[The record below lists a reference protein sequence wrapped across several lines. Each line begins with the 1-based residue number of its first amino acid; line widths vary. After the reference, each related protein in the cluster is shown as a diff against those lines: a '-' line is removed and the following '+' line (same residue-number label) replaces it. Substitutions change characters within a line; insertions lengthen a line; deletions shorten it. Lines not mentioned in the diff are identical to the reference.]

1 MAKRKSWKSFQWTF
15 LLLLAFAL
23 AFLWFAL
30 HRELLT
36 EKPQTVEAEQ
46 EAEGTSIRASEVSSA
61 RAEVSSV
68 QAPSKHPEA
77 VPLVPAPPVP
87 APTAEQRAGAGRKEP
102 RAEPR
107 AEPRSDVLT
116 VALAAEMKQLDGV
129 LVVINSAVS
138 NEGGR
143 ASKLQFRI
151 LTTETDAV
159 PLVEQVKQ
167 RLKRPSLDIE
177 AVNFEPWY
185 PRIGKLLG
193 GKSSARKELFDA
205 LNFAAFYLHEA
216 LPDAPGG
223 RVLYL
228 DTDVVVTSDLAEL
241 ASFNLHGFAAG
252 AAEDCSQRMGKYLD
266 FDRMRSK
273 ALQSELPKGL
283 QARKKGCVINRGV
296 VLLDLAVW
304 KSQNITGIIEELVR
318 LHLTK
323 GKGPLW
329 RAGVSQ
335 PPFLIALAGKYYDLG
350 AEFNV
355 RGLGRGDIAP
365 EEVDFHKKRRQWDPY
380 FDKFLYK
387 CKFHCCPGCKGW
399 ALSPY
404 ISALAQKAKI
414 LHFNGR
420 LKPSHAGKRGL
431 ERVAP
436 PGDLGEAGR
445 VTSALLV
452 NNGRCA
458 AVESRVRWTLVAVSA
473 GVKMTCQ
480 AAQQCEVQADSS
492 ELSCQKH
499 LFSLP
504 EGVVYLNCA
513 SRSPMLRSVEEIGH
527 KAVSL
532 KNHPWRIAD
541 DGIADQAAWLRVRAQ
556 FARLVHCDAKDVA
569 LVPSTS
575 YAISQVAH
583 NILKLGHIRAGEAVI
598 ILQDQMSSNAPWRQE
613 FYDVYAWQRLCRE
626 ASARLVAVPR
636 GRSESQWN
644 KALEES
650 IRAETAAGHRI
661 AVCAVPHFLWTDGS
675 PVDLPHLRKAAI
687 STPGGGCGVE
697 TIEPEGDRASSPR
710 EPGDHRAFGG
720 SDLAAQLLD
729 DAAGVVPIHVKDWK
743 IDWLVPMA
751 AEVYAE
757 PACSVH
763 KWLFGP
769 YGLSLAAR
777 SGPRARWEVDRT
789 SDGRPS
795 LKTKQL
801 TFVSHSRMQREVY
814 ASEEWSNDAK
824 TEPIVQDEHNR
835 LGADGDVCLAFDL
848 ARPGYSETFQN
859 GAKKFDAGGRM
870 NPILLPMVA
879 GALEQALRGSGAAGR
894 SKLGASK

>member
-1 MAKRKSWKSFQWTF
+1 MTF
-15 LLLLAFAL
+15 LFLSLSPSLSLCSAGCGSIPRLLLAFAL

-193 GKSSARKELFDA
+193 GKSSARKECLPAHPTPGTRVDPCAPSRPTKELFDA

-436 PGDLGEAGR
+436 PGDLGEDERAAREQRPLCSCGKQ
-445 VTSALLV
+445 SALDF
-452 NNGRCA
+452 GGIRCA
-458 AVESRVRWTLVAVSA
+458 A
-473 GVKMTCQ
+473 
-480 AAQQCEVQADSS
+480 QQELELMGNVVQADSS

-541 DGIADQAAWLRVRAQ
+541 DGIADQVRAQ

-598 ILQDQMSSNAPWRQE
+598 ILQDQMSSN
-613 FYDVYAWQRLCRE
+613 VYAWQRLCRE

-636 GRSESQWN
+636 GRV
-644 KALEES
+644 A
-650 IRAETAAGHRI
+650 
-661 AVCAVPHFLWTDGS
+661 
-675 PVDLPHLRKAAI
+675 HL
-687 STPGGGCGVE
+687 GE
-697 TIEPEGDRASSPR
+697 
-710 EPGDHRAFGG
+710 
-720 SDLAAQLLD
+720 
-729 DAAGVVPIHVKDWK
+729 
-743 IDWLVPMA
+743 
-751 AEVYAE
+751 
-757 PACSVH
+757 
-763 KWLFGP
+763 
-769 YGLSLAAR
+769 
-777 SGPRARWEVDRT
+777 RW
-789 SDGRPS
+789 GR
-795 LKTKQL
+795 
-801 TFVSHSRMQREVY
+801 
-814 ASEEWSNDAK
+814 
-824 TEPIVQDEHNR
+824 
-835 LGADGDVCLAFDL
+835 
-848 ARPGYSETFQN
+848 
-859 GAKKFDAGGRM
+859 
-870 NPILLPMVA
+870 
-879 GALEQALRGSGAAGR
+879 
-894 SKLGASK
+894 

>member
-1 MAKRKSWKSFQWTF
+1 MAQRALQRPPLDAPAVEGSSEGGQRLVEK
-15 LLLLAFAL
+15 LLNLVSIKGEDIMVQAQSEEILRY
-23 AFLWFAL
+23 
-30 HRELLT
+30 HRL
-36 EKPQTVEAEQ
+36 
-46 EAEGTSIRASEVSSA
+46 RASLPAALWKWKTITGWHWKGSSEHINVLEM
-61 RAEVSSV
+61 RA
-68 QAPSKHPEA
+68 
-77 VPLVPAPPVP
+77 
-87 APTAEQRAGAGRKEP
+87 
-102 RAEPR
+102 
-107 AEPRSDVLT
+107 VLT
-116 VALAAEMKQLDGV
+116 TLKWHVSLEVTTSVHTAFEEEVPPCTLDG
-129 LVVINSAVS
+129 
-138 NEGGR
+138 
-143 ASKLQFRI
+143 
-151 LTTETDAV
+151 
-159 PLVEQVKQ
+159 
-167 RLKRPSLDIE
+167 
-177 AVNFEPWY
+177 
-185 PRIGKLLG
+185 
-193 GKSSARKELFDA
+193 ELFDA

-223 RVLYL
+223 RVLSPGTVKADPLDVIRGGYL

-431 ERVAP
+431 ERVA
-436 PGDLGEAGR
+436 
-445 VTSALLV
+445 TSALLV

-504 EGVVYLNCA
+504 EGVI
-513 SRSPMLRSVEEIGH
+513 SVEEIGH

-541 DGIADQAAWLRVRAQ
+541 DGIADQVRAQ

-575 YAISQVAH
+575 YAISQV
-583 NILKLGHIRAGEAVI
+583 
-598 ILQDQMSSNAPWRQE
+598 
-613 FYDVYAWQRLCRE
+613 YAWQRLCRE

-636 GRSESQWN
+636 GRVAHLGERW
-644 KALEES
+644 
-650 IRAETAAGHRI
+650 GHRI

-729 DAAGVVPIHVKDWK
+729 DAAGTAASRSLLVVDATQSLGVVPIHVKDWK

-777 SGPRARWEVDRT
+777 SGPRA
-789 SDGRPS
+789 RPS